1 MLLFLDLPIN
11 LTFGN
16 FFLTFKVYAEAIGY
30 FVDRR
35 GYNSAIR
42 RLLNVYSST
51 GKHKFR
57 FIALEKITESFRMC
71 LFFFFIKKPCCQEV
85 FCHFPT
91 TDTFMAMLV
100 KICRQFTSLDL
111 LLKHFGLI

>member
-71 LFFFFIKKPCCQEV
+71 LFFF
-85 FCHFPT
+85 
-91 TDTFMAMLV
+91 
-100 KICRQFTSLDL
+100 
-111 LLKHFGLI
+111 LLKNHAATKFSAIFLPQIRLWQCLLKYVDNLQA